1 MLCASYS
8 GNPREWRYWPVSQSA
23 SSPVRWPATESNQI
37 KLELSRLKEH
47 LTASHSIFVFQSD
60 ITTHSALQE
69 ITNEGVLHLHHR
81 FEFVDMQQIGI
92 SWFVFV
98 DKQHLQRHIF
108 PIFFL
113 LCKNS
118 LNFRC
123 HQLETDLNYYQW
135 RQCLSQP

>member
-8 GNPREWRYWPVSQSA
+8 GNPREGRYWPVSQSA

-37 KLELSRLKEH
+37 KLE
-47 LTASHSIFVFQSD
+47 SHSVSLHICLSKWHHNTLRTSRDNKWRCVTFAPSIWVCWHATDWYFVICLCRQATFTKTYFSY
-60 ITTHSALQE
+60 
-69 ITNEGVLHLHHR
+69 
-81 FEFVDMQQIGI
+81 
-92 SWFVFV
+92 
-98 DKQHLQRHIF
+98 
-108 PIFFL
+108 FFL